1 MGSLWA
7 ILVNLGTTLAF
18 IVFTL
23 NILYL
28 HPLPP
33 TNRYKLHLQKHETND
48 FPEQV
53 LEVILEG
60 LSLGRV
66 LVGWAP
72 GFGEQEGRSTC
83 YIIGG
88 SADGC
93 NPEN

>member
-1 MGSLWA
+1 
-7 ILVNLGTTLAF
+7 
-18 IVFTL
+18 
-23 NILYL
+23 
-28 HPLPP
+28 
-33 TNRYKLHLQKHETND
+33 
-48 FPEQV
+48 